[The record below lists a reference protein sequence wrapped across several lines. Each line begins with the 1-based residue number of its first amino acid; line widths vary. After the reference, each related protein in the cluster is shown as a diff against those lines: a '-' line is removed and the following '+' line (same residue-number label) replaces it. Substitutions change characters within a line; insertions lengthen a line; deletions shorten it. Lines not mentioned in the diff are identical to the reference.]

1 LKNKLLIIGAFPSRN
16 KKVYGG
22 VLKSCQILMDSVL
35 SEEFN
40 IITLDSTQKSNP
52 APHFSVRAFY
62 SFVRMLS
69 LLKILLLDRPK
80 ATLIFTSDGFSALEK
95 GVHVLICRI
104 FNSKTL
110 IFPRAG
116 NLINQVSKSIIFL
129 KIIKFLF
136 NKSDIFLCQ
145 GAKWETFASNQLHIN
160 KLRIKTVGNWTA
172 TDSLLN
178 IGNNKYYDRNKL
190 NFIFVG
196 WIEEHKGIFELL
208 NAANLLLKKNIDFN
222 LTFVGGGNAEFSAKE
237 FTKKNKMNNN
247 ISFIGWKNTIELNN
261 ILEQNDVF
269 ILPSWNEGMPNS
281 MIESMAAGLAVIVT
295 SVGVIPDFLDNNK
308 HALIIPKKDI
318 KALENA
324 MINIINDYDLRVKLS
339 KNGQLLAKN
348 KFSTNKEILKLKDII
363 NNLQ

>member
-1 LKNKLLIIGAFPSRN
+1 MRNKLLIIGAFPSRN
-16 KKVYGG
+16 TKVYGG

-35 SEEFN
+35 TERFN

-62 SFVRMLS
+62 SFVRILS

-80 ATLIFTSDGFSALEK
+80 ATLIFTSDGFSAIEK
-95 GVHVLICRI
+95 GVHVLVCKI

-145 GAKWETFASNQLHIN
+145 GAKWENFASNQLHIN
-160 KLRIKTVGNWTA
+160 KLKIKTVGNWTA

-178 IGNNKYYDRNKL
+178 IGNNKYYDRNKV

-222 LTFVGGGNAEFSAKE
+222 LTLVGGGNAEFSAKK
-237 FTKKNKMNNN
+237 FTKMNKMNNN
-247 ISFIGWKNTIELNN
+247 IFFVSWKNTTELNT

-269 ILPSWNEGMPNS
+269 VLPSWNEGMPNS

-295 SVGVIPDFLDNNK
+295 SVGVIPDFLENNK
-308 HALIIPKKDI
+308 HALIIPKKDL

-324 MINIINDYDLRVKLS
+324 MMKIINDYDLRVKLS

-348 KFSTNKEILKLKDII
+348 RFSTNKEISKLTKII
-363 NNLQ
+363 NDLI

>member
-1 LKNKLLIIGAFPSRN
+1 MDRLLIIGAFPSN
-16 KKVYGG
+16 NKVYGG
-22 VLKSCQILMDSVL
+22 VLKSCQILMESIL
-35 SEEFN
+35 PEKFN

-52 APHFSVRAFY
+52 VPHFSVRLFY
-62 SFVRMLS
+62 SFVRMIS

-95 GVHVLICRI
+95 GIHILICKI

-145 GAKWETFASNQLHIN
+145 GAKWESFASNNLDIN
-160 KLRIKTVGNWTA
+160 NKKIKIVGNWTA
-172 TDSLLN
+172 TDSLIK
-178 IGNNKYYDRNKL
+178 IGNNKNYSLKKI
-190 NFIFVG
+190 NFIYVG
-196 WIEEHKGIFELL
+196 WLEKHKGIFELL
-208 NAANLLLKKNIDFN
+208 NAANLLLKRKIDFN

-237 FTKKNKMNNN
+237 FAKRNNMDKNIN
-247 ISFIGWKNTIELNN
+247 FVGWKNTRELET
-261 ILEQNDVF
+261 ILAEKDVF
-269 ILPSWNEGMPNS
+269 VLPSWNEGMPNS

-295 SVGVIPDFLDNNK
+295 SVGVISDFLDNNK

-318 KALENA
+318 KALEHA
-324 MINIINDYDLRVKLS
+324 MIKIINDYDLRVKLS

-348 KFSTNKEILKLKDII
+348 RFSTNNEISKLTKII
-363 NNLQ
+363 NDLI